1 MNLQLITVLASTVMV
16 GCVNANP
23 VSWKER
29 GSTVSVSVTVNEEA
43 TSSDKS
49 LKSKSSDTAVLP
61 KVKLPTG
68 QEAILTG
75 GVYVNASDVDS
86 VLAWASQNGYS
97 AKKDKYRAS
106 VVHIDVSPEKSAEVA
121 SQLSA
126 LPGVETSSPN
136 YKVPKVLK

>member
-1 MNLQLITVLASTVMV
+1 MKQQLITVLVSTLMV

-29 GSTVSVSVTVNEEA
+29 GSTVSASVAVNEETA
-43 TSSDKS
+43 SSDKS
-49 LKSKSSDTAVLP
+49 LKSKAPDTTVLP
-61 KVKLPTG
+61 TVKLPTG
-68 QEAILTG
+68 QEAVLTG
-75 GVYVNASDVDS
+75 GVYVNSSDVDS

-106 VVHIDVSPEKSAEVA
+106 VVHIDVSPEKSVEVA